1 MSRLHRL
8 ALIALVT
15 LVALAAL
22 GCGPRA
28 STSMSV
34 AEQQL
39 LCAPIAEHAA
49 GTFACRVDE
58 LTEGAHNIDAAS
70 RYRVEVDFRPDGR
83 VAGFHGLAHDVE
95 LTGVP
100 RPVPDCVV
108 TTIRSLRIAPR
119 DEPLTVPLTLAY
131 APGAKPD
138 GRLYKGRCTLTVPP
152 QGP

>member
-1 MSRLHRL
+1 MRRLVPL
-8 ALIALVT
+8 ALIAL
-15 LVALAAL
+15 LAPAVAA
-22 GCGPRA
+22 CGPRA

-49 GTFACRVDE
+49 GTFACRADE
-58 LTEGAHNIDAAS
+58 LTGGSHAIAADT
-70 RYRVEVDFRPDGR
+70 RYRVEVTFRPDGR

-95 LTGVP
+95 LTRVP

-108 TTIRSLRIAPR
+108 TTLRSLRVPPR
-119 DEPLTVPLTLAY
+119 DEALVVPLILAY
-131 APGAKPD
+131 VPGATPD

>member
-49 GTFACRVDE
+49 GTFACRADE
-58 LTEGAHNIDAAS
+58 APTTSTPPAAIGS
-70 RYRVEVDFRPDGR
+70 RSTSAPMAEWPVS
-83 VAGFHGLAHDVE
+83 
-95 LTGVP
+95 TGWP
-100 RPVPDCVV
+100 
-108 TTIRSLRIAPR
+108 TTSS
-119 DEPLTVPLTLAY
+119 
-131 APGAKPD
+131 
-138 GRLYKGRCTLTVPP
+138 
-152 QGP
+152 